1 MNFIKI
7 GVFYDGNYFLQVS
20 NYYAY
25 GHARRKRLS
34 VAGIHDFIR
43 HQVAEVENMDVRSC
57 KIVDAHYFRGRL
69 NAYDASQRGDLL
81 FWDRAFDDI
90 LMSEGVTTHYMA
102 VKMNPEGLKVEKG
115 IDVWLALESFEIANL
130 KKLDVVVLIAS
141 DGDYVPLVRKLNS
154 LGVKV
159 MVMGWDIE
167 YVNEIG
173 VKIVT
178 RTSQEL
184 MEEASY
190 PLSMHNVVD
199 DRAKRNEMLINNLF
213 VATESRKP
221 TMHEVAEAGE
231 GKTGEILS
239 LKNGFGFIKYPP
251 NNVFFHFS
259 NLIDLDFQDIAVGDT
274 LIFDL
279 EKSEE
284 GHDVAKNV
292 RLLSKAE
299 PQF

>member
-7 GVFYDGNYFLQVS
+7 GVFYDGNYFLQCS
-20 NYYAY
+20 NFYAF
-25 GHARRKRLS
+25 GHPRRKRLS

-43 HQVAEVENMDVRSC
+43 HQVAEMESLDVRSC
-57 KIVDAHYFRGRL
+57 KIVDSHYFRGRL

-90 LMSEGVTTHYMA
+90 LMAEGVTTHYLPI
-102 VKMNPEGLKVEKG
+102 KLNPEGLKIEKG
-115 IDVWLALESFEIANL
+115 IDVWLALEAFETASL
-130 KKLDVVVLIAS
+130 KKLDIVVLIAS

-159 MVMGWDIE
+159 MVLGWDIE
-167 YVNEIG
+167 YVNENNA
-173 VKIVT
+173 KIVT

-190 PLSMHNVVD
+190 PLSMHNIVD

-213 VATESRKP
+213 VANESRKP
-221 TMHEVAEAGE
+221 SINEVAEAGA
-231 GKTGEILS
+231 GKSGEVLS

-259 NLIDLDFQDIAVGDT
+259 NLVGLDFQDLHVGD
-274 LIFDL
+274 LMEFDL

-299 PQF
+299 YL